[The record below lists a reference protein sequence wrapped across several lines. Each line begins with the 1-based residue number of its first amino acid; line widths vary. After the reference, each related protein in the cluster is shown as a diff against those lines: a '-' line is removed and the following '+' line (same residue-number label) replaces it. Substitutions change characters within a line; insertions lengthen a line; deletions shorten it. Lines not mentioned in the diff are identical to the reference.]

1 MQPDDFPPRR
11 SESPP
16 LRGDPNDG
24 QKTGFR
30 RVIGFLVAAGVL
42 ILNFGGKLK
51 FIIAPLLKFFPVI
64 LKSGGTML
72 LTIGV
77 YTAMWGWKF
86 AVGFVL
92 LIFVHELGHLVAAKQ
107 FNLPVGAPVFIPFMG
122 AFIALKE
129 APKNAWIEACVG
141 IGGPL
146 LGTAGALVCHGI
158 GLVFDAPL
166 FVALAWV
173 GYWLNLFNLTPIGY
187 LDGGRIVT
195 ALSPWLW
202 IPGLA
207 IVGWMAWTRPNIIIW
222 LVLLMSL
229 PRVFSLFRQKTD
241 DEKRYFEVT
250 RSQRWGMGALYFG
263 LIAALVFAMDV
274 SEQPL
279 ENLDNRDA
287 PGIASAALDAV
298 PQ

>member
-1 MQPDDFPPRR
+1 VQATHLPPEP
-11 SESPP
+11 SEIPP
-16 LRGDPNDG
+16 LRQPPE
-24 QKTGFR
+24 KSGFGKALG
-30 RVIGFLVAAGVL
+30 IIATAGLL

-51 FIIAPLLKFFPVI
+51 FILAPLLKFFPVI

-77 YTAMWGWKF
+77 YTTLWGWKF

-92 LIFVHELGHLVAAKQ
+92 LIFVHELGHLVAARQ
-107 FNLPVGAPVFIPFMG
+107 FGLPVGAPVFIPFMG

-129 APKNAWIEACVG
+129 APKNAWIEAWVG

-146 LGTAGALVCHGI
+146 LGAAAALVCHAI
-158 GLVFDAPL
+158 GETFDAPL
-166 FVALAWV
+166 FFALAWV

-207 IVGWMAWTRPNIIIW
+207 IVGWMAWTRPNFIIW
-222 LVLLMSL
+222 LVLFLSL
-229 PRVFSLFRQKTD
+229 PRVFSLFRRKTD
-241 DEKRYFEVT
+241 EEKRYFEVT

-263 LIAALVFAMDV
+263 LIAVLVFAMDV
-274 SEQPL
+274 SERQL
-279 ENLDNRDA
+279 ERRGAHRGA
-287 PGIASAALDAV
+287 PKVAAAR
-298 PQ
+298 

>member
-1 MQPDDFPPRR
+1 
-11 SESPP
+11 
-16 LRGDPNDG
+16 LRGDPNDAP
-24 QKTGFR
+24 KTGFR
-30 RVIGFLVAAGVL
+30 SVIGFLVAASVL

-51 FIIAPLLKFFPVI
+51 FIIAPLLKFFPMI

-158 GLVFDAPL
+158 GVAFDAPL
-166 FVALAWV
+166 FIALAWV

-202 IPGLA
+202 IPGLG
-207 IVGWMAWTRPNIIIW
+207 IVGWMAWTRPNFIIW
-222 LVLLMSL
+222 LVLLLSL
-229 PRVFSLFRQKTD
+229 PRVFSLFRRQTD
-241 DEKRYFEVT
+241 EEKRYFEVT

-263 LIAALVFAMDV
+263 LIASLVFAMDV
-274 SEQPL
+274 TERPL
-279 ENLDNRDA
+279 ERPATDREPQIAVVESHTA
-287 PGIASAALDAV
+287 PR
-298 PQ
+298 

>member
-1 MQPDDFPPRR
+1 MQATHLPPEP
-11 SESPP
+11 SEIPP
-16 LRGDPNDG
+16 LRQPPE
-24 QKTGFR
+24 KSGFGKALG
-30 RVIGFLVAAGVL
+30 IIATAGLL

-51 FIIAPLLKFFPVI
+51 FILAPLLKFFPVI

-77 YTAMWGWKF
+77 YTTLWGWKF

-92 LIFVHELGHLVAAKQ
+92 LIFVHELGHLVAARQ
-107 FNLPVGAPVFIPFMG
+107 FGLPVGAPVFIPFMG

-129 APKNAWIEACVG
+129 APKNAWIEAWVG

-146 LGTAGALVCHGI
+146 LGAAAALVCHAI
-158 GLVFDAPL
+158 GETFDAPL
-166 FVALAWV
+166 FFALAWV

-207 IVGWMAWTRPNIIIW
+207 IVGWMAWTRPNFIIW
-222 LVLLMSL
+222 LVLFLSL
-229 PRVFSLFRQKTD
+229 PRVFSLFRRKTD
-241 DEKRYFEVT
+241 EEKRYFEVT

-263 LIAALVFAMDV
+263 LIAVLVFAMDV
-274 SEQPL
+274 SERQL
-279 ENLDNRDA
+279 ERRGAHRGA
-287 PGIASAALDAV
+287 PKVAAAR
-298 PQ
+298 

>member
-1 MQPDDFPPRR
+1 MQATHLP
-11 SESPP
+11 SEPSEIPP
-16 LRGDPNDG
+16 LRQPPE
-24 QKTGFR
+24 KSGFGKA
-30 RVIGFLVAAGVL
+30 IGIIATAGLL

-51 FIIAPLLKFFPVI
+51 FILAPLLKFFPVI

-77 YTAMWGWKF
+77 YTTLWGWKF

-92 LIFVHELGHLVAAKQ
+92 LIFVHELGHLVAARQ
-107 FNLPVGAPVFIPFMG
+107 FGLPVGAPVFIPFMG

-129 APKNAWIEACVG
+129 APKNAWIEAWVG

-146 LGTAGALVCHGI
+146 LGAAAALVCHAI
-158 GLVFDAPL
+158 GETFDAPL
-166 FVALAWV
+166 FFALAWV

-207 IVGWMAWTRPNIIIW
+207 IVGWMAWTRPNFIIW
-222 LVLLMSL
+222 LVLFLSL
-229 PRVFSLFRQKTD
+229 PRVFSLFRRKTD
-241 DEKRYFEVT
+241 EEKRYFEVT

-263 LIAALVFAMDV
+263 LIAVLVFAMDV
-274 SEQPL
+274 SERQL
-279 ENLDNRDA
+279 ERRGANRGA
-287 PGIASAALDAV
+287 PKVAAAR
-298 PQ
+298 